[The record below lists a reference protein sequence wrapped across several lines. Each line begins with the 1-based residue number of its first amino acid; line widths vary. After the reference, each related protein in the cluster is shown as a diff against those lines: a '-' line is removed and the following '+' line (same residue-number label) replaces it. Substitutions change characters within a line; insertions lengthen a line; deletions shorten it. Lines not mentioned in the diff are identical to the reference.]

1 MPAGW
6 PVTPACVQNGA
17 VTRNHLALAMAALVI
32 LACACSESGGPSGS
46 PAPLAVTVTAG
57 STASPAPSG
66 PPPESP
72 SETKRPGAH
81 VSLEWLDGDGVVPD
95 LPFPFAP
102 AVPDPS
108 LAGEIQR
115 ALLGVEGDVSVVVHN
130 LADGRWAAYN
140 ESQVYYAAS
149 TYKMSLLYEAYRQVE
164 AGERALSDV
173 LTLEEKYAEYDLG
186 TLDYLGLH
194 AGDTLTLQDALR
206 AMIVVSDTPTAVL
219 LQDTLGAARVDETL
233 RFLGLMDTEFNNQ
246 DLPATAADMARLLE
260 AIAAGE
266 GVGDASRL
274 AMLSLL
280 MQEEITGGVVSAVP
294 PGTPVA
300 HKSGNLG
307 TYNHDIALVWGP
319 AGPYVIAVMT
329 DTDLGW
335 DPVLAVAS
343 AVWRYF
349 EENRGSFSQ

>member
-1 MPAGW
+1 M
-6 PVTPACVQNGA
+6 V
-17 VTRNHLALAMAALVI
+17 AALVFV
-32 LACACSESGGPSGS
+32 CACSESGGPPGS
-46 PAPLAVTVTAG
+46 PAPVAVTVTAG
-57 STASPAPSG
+57 STATAG
-66 PPPESP
+66 PTESP
-72 SETKRPGAH
+72 VAAPGETPRPGAH
-81 VSLEWLDGDGVVPD
+81 VSLEWLDGDGIVPD

-102 AVPDPS
+102 AVADSS
-108 LAGEIQR
+108 LAAEIQA
-115 ALLGVEGDVSVVVHN
+115 ALVGVDGEVSVVVHN

-140 ESQVYYAAS
+140 ESRVYYAAS

-173 LTLEEKYAEYDLG
+173 LTLDEKYVEYDLG
-186 TLDYLGLH
+186 TLDYLGLQ
-194 AGDTLTLQDALR
+194 AGDTLTLEDALR

-233 RFLGLMDTEFNNQ
+233 HTLGLTDTEFNNH
-246 DLPATAADMARLLE
+246 DLPATATDMARLME

-266 GVGDASRL
+266 GVGDGSRL

-280 MQEEITGGVVSAVP
+280 MQEEITGGIVSAVP
-294 PGTPVA
+294 PGTPIA

-329 DTDLGW
+329 DTELGW
-335 DPVLAVAS
+335 DPVVAVAS

-349 EENRGSFSQ
+349 DESRGSSSQ